1 MVIIFDLTL
10 YDTIVQGI
18 DIITIFMNMVHLL
31 KLHAWKVGDRVFEP
45 HYGLQASKKLDSSLK
60 GSVILLISPSSEG
73 SLGPV

>member
-1 MVIIFDLTL
+1 MIIIFDLTL

-45 HYGLQASKKLDSSLK
+45 HYGLQASKKQNVSSPLTREDF
-60 GSVILLISPSSEG
+60 ILRG
-73 SLGPV
+73 APVTEK